1 MRLTVEQIAM
11 RRRPGLM
18 VWEQDYIDTIDALCA
33 ERDAAVTQFAQDAA
47 QEIRTGGV
55 YRLEHPAMPMIRD
68 AIAAERDAAR
78 GEALLLAGDW
88 FLNWCDRAGVKVEE
102 SAIRQ
107 GLAYLPGQEALCGTA
122 VNVDISTNAAT
133 RPTAKDASH
142 SEERPLLP
150 DQEWKKLSLESQNKV
165 RKWFDLAAKYLQAI
179 LDERIDPDILAL
191 DPSAVK
197 R

>member
-1 MRLTVEQIAM
+1 MRLTPEQLVLLYLQIGPEIADQFIEHH
-11 RRRPGLM
+11 R
-18 VWEQDYIDTIDALCA
+18 ALEA
-33 ERDAAVTQFAQDAA
+33 ERDV
-47 QEIRTGGV
+47 
-55 YRLEHPAMPMIRD
+55 
-68 AIAAERDAAR
+68 AR
-78 GEALLLAGDW
+78 GEALLSAGDW

-122 VNVDISTNAAT
+122 VNVDISTNKDT
-133 RPTAKDASH
+133 RPIVKDAWH

-150 DQEWKKLSLESQNKV
+150 DQEWKQLSLESQNKV

-197 R
+197 AAESK